1 MEICALK
8 NVTKTFDT
16 KSINALNDIN
26 LTISNAEIVFVLGP
40 SGSGKTTLRR
50 LIEEEIK
57 PDSGQILF
65 NKKNLAKLEE
75 LTPTLQQTKVAD
87 LLISPIA
94 VEKRALE
101 IDFVRELIT
110 FFNLEYLHEKKFHEL
125 STGQAQR
132 ALLAHAL
139 VKKPN
144 LLILDEPFSN
154 LDDELREALNQ
165 ELMLYLKENKIAC
178 LYITHHQED
187 ALSYADRM
195 ICLDMGNNRQTG
207 TPEQILFH
215 PIHTFVA
222 KFVGRHNL
230 QTAKI
235 KFSKES
241 ITILETPFGDISVNK
256 TFTAEQKYL
265 TISFSP
271 NALRTSDSAAT
282 FNKLKIKY
290 KKLRGPFLEIILEE
304 ENKELSFYDLPQN
317 YHRYNIG
324 EVLHLELDVTQ
335 IHYFK

>member
-1 MEICALK
+1 MEICTLK
-8 NVTKTFDT
+8 NVSKTFDT

-26 LTISNAEIVFVLGP
+26 LTISDAEIVFVLGP

-57 PDSGQILF
+57 PDHGQITF

-94 VEKRALE
+94 IEKRALE

-154 LDDELREALNQ
+154 LDDELREALNR

-187 ALSYADRM
+187 ALSYADRI

-207 TPEQILFH
+207 TPMDILFH
-215 PIHTFVA
+215 PQHTFVA

-235 KFSKES
+235 KSSKDEN
-241 ITILETPFGDISVNK
+241 TILETPFGEILVNK
-256 TFTAEQKYL
+256 IFPADQKYV

-271 NALRTSDSAAT
+271 NSLKSSSAPAT
-282 FNKLKIKY
+282 FNKLKVKT
-290 KKLRGPFLEIILEE
+290 KKLRGPYLEIILEE
-304 ENKELSFYDLPQN
+304 DNKELSFYDLPQN
-317 YHRYNIG
+317 YHRYSTD
-324 EVLHLELDVTQ
+324 EVLPLELDLNQ
-335 IHYFK
+335 IHFFK